1 MERAEKSKMKFIKK
15 KLISVFIIIA
25 TVTGC
30 KPTTEENR
38 PKGTALQHYLVGKLT
53 DAIIY
58 DIYSPPVASRLYA
71 YANLAYYEAIRP
83 AFQSGSLTNQLKGFE
98 KLDAQPDAKDFDAE
112 LAGITAF
119 LTVSKKLIFSKDSIT
134 AVEQKLLKHFENTN
148 QTISKKSIDWGNK
161 VASIILARAAKDNYK
176 LTRGMPRYSVFE
188 KEGKWQQT
196 PPDYADATEPNW
208 RMIIPLLM
216 DSASQFKPPAPPSF
230 DLNKNAVYYKELM
243 ELYDASKHITPEQD
257 TIARYWD
264 DNPFV
269 TQHQGHLTF
278 ANKKTT
284 PVGHWMGITEILCN
298 TAKIDVLSTAYA
310 YALTSAAIFDGFISC
325 WDEKFRSVT
334 SRPVTVIRKHL
345 ESEWNPLLQ
354 TPPFPEYTS
363 GHSVISGAASTVL
376 INHFGKRFS
385 FHDTTEL
392 KYLGMERSFPSIE
405 AATDE
410 ICISRFYGGIH
421 FMAAVKNGKEQGVK
435 IGNLFNQLKK

>member
-1 MERAEKSKMKFIKK
+1 MRSINKK
-15 KLISVFIIIA
+15 IYFSVVLPVLFFSFTA
-25 TVTGC
+25 C
-30 KPTTEENR
+30 KQENDINTL
-38 PKGTALQHYLVGKLT
+38 KGSALQHYCVGTLT

-71 YANLAYYEAIRP
+71 YCNLAYYEAIRP
-83 AFQSGSLTNQLKGFE
+83 AYHTQSIINQLKDFE
-98 KLDAQPDAKDFDAE
+98 NLPEAENEKDLNPD
-112 LAGITAF
+112 LAGSTAF
-119 LTVSKKLIFSKDSIT
+119 LLVAKKMIFSKDSI
-134 AVEQKLLKHFENTN
+134 AAIEKSLLKQFNRIEPAVFKRSTE
-148 QTISKKSIDWGNK
+148 WGKK
-161 VASIILARAAKDNYK
+161 VAEVILARSAKDNYK
-176 LTRGMPRYSVFE
+176 ITRGLPRYSVFE
-188 KEGKWQQT
+188 EEGKWQQT

-216 DSASQFKPPAPPSF
+216 DSASQFKPPVPPAF
-230 DLNKNAVYYKELM
+230 DLKKGSAYQKELM
-243 ELYDASKHITPEQD
+243 ELYEASKKLTAAQD

-284 PVGHWMGITEILCN
+284 PVGHWMGIIEILCN
-298 TAKIDVLSTAYA
+298 TAKKDAISTAYA
-310 YALTSAAIFDGFISC
+310 YAVASAAIFDGFISC

-334 SRPVTVIRKHL
+334 ARPVTVIRKYI

-376 INHFGKRFS
+376 IHQFGTGFA

-392 KYLGMERSFPSIE
+392 KYLGMERFFPSIE
-405 AATDE
+405 AATEE
-410 ICISRFYGGIH
+410 IGISRFYGGIH
-421 FMAAVKNGKEQGVK
+421 YMSAINNGKEQGNK
-435 IGNLFNQLKK
+435 IGALFNLLKK